1 MECIV
6 LAGGLGTRLQHIVP
20 DVPKCLAPV
29 NGQPF
34 LAHLFHYLEQQHC
47 DHVILSLGY
56 KYEMVLEWLKTKAFT
71 FKISWVIEKEPLGT
85 GGGLKRAL
93 MKCHSDQCFVLNG
106 DTLFDIPLR
115 NMLTE
120 LSPEVKAVLALKPM
134 QDFERYGTVVLD
146 EAHFITGFREKQPC
160 TEGLI
165 NGGIYLLNH
174 ATTLLKEMPDH
185 FSLEQAFFEPEAGQH
200 SLKGYIHEG
209 YFIDIGV
216 EEDYYRAQKE
226 IGL

>member
-6 LAGGLGTRLQHIVP
+6 LAGGLGTRLQHVVP

-34 LAHLFHYLEQQHC
+34 LAHLFRYLEQQYC

-93 MKCHSDQCFVLNG
+93 LKCHSDQCFVMNG

-115 NMLTE
+115 NMNE
-120 LSPEVKAVLALKPM
+120 LLSEGVKAVLALKPM
-134 QDFERYGTVVLD
+134 QHFERYGTVILD
-146 EAHFITGFREKQPC
+146 DNQYITGFREKQPC
-160 TEGLI
+160 PSGLI
-165 NGGIYLLNH
+165 NGGIYLLNQV
-174 ATTLLKEMPDH
+174 TTLFKDMPER
-185 FSLEQAFFEPEAGQH
+185 FSLEQAFFEPEAGKG
-200 SLKGYIHEG
+200 SLKGYIDEG

-216 EEDYYRAQKE
+216 EEDYNRAQKE
-226 IGL
+226 IG

>member
-34 LAHLFHYLEQQHC
+34 LAHLFHYLEQQYC

-93 MKCHSDQCFVLNG
+93 LKCHSDQCFVLNG

-115 NMLTE
+115 EMSE
-120 LSPEVKAVLALKPM
+120 GLSDEVKAVIALKPM
-134 QDFERYGTVVLD
+134 QQFERYGTVILD
-146 EAHFITGFREKQPC
+146 EDQYITGFREKQAC
-160 TEGLI
+160 DNGLI

-174 ATTLLKEMPDH
+174 AKTLLQDMPDH
-185 FSLEQAFFEPEAGQH
+185 FSLEKDFFEPEADQH
-200 SLKGYIHEG
+200 SLKGYINEG

-216 EEDYYRAQKE
+216 EEDYLRAQKE
-226 IGL
+226 IGQ